1 MSVTLSTKKKNRIR
15 EGSKA
20 ADVMIYAVAA
30 LFALISL
37 YPLYYVLILSLSSPE
52 NAITMQVYWWPKGL
66 YLDGYKRIL
75 TDTKLWIAY
84 RNTIFYAATQ
94 MVCMLVICS
103 MAAYTLSSKHLK
115 GRKFLNF
122 YLLVPMY
129 FSGGIIPLFL
139 LMIRLG
145 IYDTPWALILP
156 GSFNIWYIILIKSY
170 FSTIPESL
178 REAAQLDGANSYRI
192 LWNVYLPT
200 SKPILAVVA
209 LYTVIGVW
217 NGWYR
222 ASIFLANS
230 NLQPL
235 QLYLRKVL
243 VEQSI
248 DLSQE
253 FLTAEELLQDQKER
267 LSNNQLKYTIIIISS
282 LPMLIAYPYFQKF
295 FVKGVMMGSLK
306 E

>member
-209 LYTVIGVW
+209 LHTVIGVW

>member
-1 MSVTLSTKKKNRIR
+1 MAISLSVQKKNRIR

-20 ADVMIYAVAA
+20 ADVMIYIIAA

-52 NAITMQVYWWPKGL
+52 NAITMQVFWWPKGI

-75 TDTKLWIAY
+75 TDAKLWIAY
-84 RNTIFYAATQ
+84 RNTILYAVSQ
-94 MVCMLVICS
+94 MICMLIICS

-267 LSNNQLKYTIIIISS
+267 LSNNQLKYTIIVISS

>member
-178 REAAQLDGANSYRI
+178 
-192 LWNVYLPT
+192 
-200 SKPILAVVA
+200 
-209 LYTVIGVW
+209 IGVW

>member
-1 MSVTLSTKKKNRIR
+1 MSISLSAQKKNRIR

-20 ADVMIYAVAA
+20 ADAVIYIIAA